1 MRNLGNTDLKIAPIV
16 FGGNIFGWT
25 IDEKKSFEILDAF
38 VDAGFNAIDT
48 ADSYSAWVPGNSGGE
63 SEKIIGNWLQKSGKR
78 ESIIIATKVGWEI
91 SPERKGLKKQYIL
104 DSVENSLKNL
114 KTDYIDLYQAHRD
127 DQETPLEETLEAFE
141 LLKKQGKIR
150 FAGASNYQASRLE
163 EALRLSPQT
172 FQTMQPE
179 YNLYDR
185 ENFESELRDVCLKH
199 NLGVITYFSLA
210 SGFLSGKYRNPD
222 DASKS
227 PRGAGIVSQ
236 YLNKKGYQLLT
247 AMDEIARESSESMT
261 TISLAWLL
269 HQRGVTA
276 PIVSATNLD
285 QLNEVLRASEM
296 KLTSEQ
302 LKSLD
307 L

>member
-127 DQETPLEETLEAFE
+127 DQ
-141 LLKKQGKIR
+141 
-150 FAGASNYQASRLE
+150 
-163 EALRLSPQT
+163 
-172 FQTMQPE
+172 
-179 YNLYDR
+179 
-185 ENFESELRDVCLKH
+185 
-199 NLGVITYFSLA
+199 
-210 SGFLSGKYRNPD
+210 
-222 DASKS
+222 
-227 PRGAGIVSQ
+227 
-236 YLNKKGYQLLT
+236 
-247 AMDEIARESSESMT
+247 
-261 TISLAWLL
+261 
-269 HQRGVTA
+269 
-276 PIVSATNLD
+276 
-285 QLNEVLRASEM
+285 
-296 KLTSEQ
+296 
-302 LKSLD
+302 
-307 L
+307 